1 MKKILIIL
9 TLLLLTL
16 VGLPQAQPDSSV
28 LSVHAPDTFQVEF
41 QTTAGSFTL
50 EAYRNW
56 SPEGVD
62 RLYQL
67 VRTDFFTDVAIFR
80 VQPEYVVQ
88 FGISDNP
95 QVNGFWEEHPLADEP
110 VKQSNLKS
118 TVAYAREGAES
129 RTTQLFINYQDNC
142 KLDTINFNGLRGF
155 PPIGKVV
162 EGMEVVKSFY
172 SDYGFEPA
180 EKQDSI
186 YELGNAYL
194 REQYPELDYIRKAK
208 IAGE

>member
-1 MKKILIIL
+1 MKKILIFF
-9 TLLLLTL
+9 TLLFLTL

-28 LSVHAPDTFQVEF
+28 LSLHAPDTFQVKF
-41 QTTAGSFTL
+41 QTTAGSFTI
-50 EAYRNW
+50 EAYRTW

-67 VRTDFFTDVAIFR
+67 VKTDFFTDVAIFR

-95 QVNGFWEEHPLADEP
+95 QVNNFWEEHPLPDEP
-110 VKQSNLKS
+110 VKKSNLKG
-118 TVAYAREGAES
+118 TLAYAREGAES
-129 RTTQLFINYQDNC
+129 RTTQLFINYQDNH
-142 KLDTINFNGLRGF
+142 KLDTISFNGLRGF

-162 EGMEVVKSFY
+162 EGMDVGQSFY
-172 SDYGFEPA
+172 SDYGFGPA

-186 YELGNAYL
+186 YQLGNAYL
-194 REQYPELDYIRKAK
+194 RRHYPGLDYIRKAEVL
-208 IAGE
+208 GE

>member
-1 MKKILIIL
+1 MKRILIFF
-9 TLLLLTL
+9 TLLFLTL
-16 VGLPQAQPDSSV
+16 VGLTQAQPDSSV
-28 LSVHAPDTFQVEF
+28 LSLQATDAFQVEF
-41 QTTAGSFTL
+41 QTTAGSFTI

-56 SPEGVD
+56 SPEGAD

-95 QVNGFWEEHPLADEP
+95 QVNGFWEEHPLPDEP
-110 VKQSNLKS
+110 VKQSNLKG
-118 TVAYAREGAES
+118 TVAYAREGADS
-129 RTTQLFINYQDNC
+129 RTTQLFINYQDNF

-155 PPIGKVV
+155 PPIGRVV
-162 EGMEVVKSFY
+162 DGMEVVESFY

-186 YELGNAYL
+186 YQLGNAYL
-194 REQYPELDYIRKAK
+194 RKKYPGLDYIRKAK
-208 IAGE
+208 IVGE